1 VKTHTHV
8 SLSDNPTFDPKQ
20 KVIILHNVVKKTCNI
35 FLYNEKS
42 KQYISCY
49 PYVVVFFSLY
59 ATIQLYFY
67 RFPYKKIYN
76 FFLLRKYNFFP
87 SNIKNILMHVEKEQR
102 EENKKTINSI
112 LNVLP
117 FLGDES

>member
-49 PYVVVFFSLY
+49 PYVVVFFFPLRNYTTLSFSFSLQKN
-59 ATIQLYFY
+59 IQF
-67 RFPYKKIYN
+67 FSSKKIQFFSFKYKKYTYAC
-76 FFLLRKYNFFP
+76 RKRA
-87 SNIKNILMHVEKEQR
+87 KGR
-102 EENKKTINSI
+102 E
-112 LNVLP
+112 
-117 FLGDES
+117 